1 MKTLVQVVET
11 YKIDNETE
19 VEEFINQE
27 KERAAQEGYL
37 LKGYSSDHKEKKAK
51 GEIVDEAEQVKVTK
65 VYGSF
70 WEV

>member
-1 MKTLVQVVET
+1 MQYLMQVVET
-11 YKIDNETE
+11 YRIDSEKE

-27 KERAAQEGYL
+27 KKKAEEDGYI
-37 LKGYSSDHKEKKAK
+37 LKGYSSDHKEKKSK
-51 GEIVDEAEQVKVTK
+51 GEIVDEAELVKLTK